1 MISKGDY
8 WREITALNERAA
20 KAEYALAYERHRASL
35 LTKTLEEIY
44 LYAFDARE
52 AFIANTACE
61 ALQKFEAQAVP
72 ADVAGKK

>member
-35 LTKTLEEIY
+35 LKSVGHPSLSTPLP
-44 LYAFDARE
+44 
-52 AFIANTACE
+52 
-61 ALQKFEAQAVP
+61 VP
-72 ADVAGKK
+72 IRSVEPPH